1 MKRLLPILLLSVTIL
16 FSGRVSAQEAAI
28 YFDAPRHDF
37 ATIAEDG
44 GEVSHVFDFISVS
57 QKPVVIL
64 SVSGGCSCTSADYSR
79 SPIRNGERGGIVVH
93 FDPMNQPEGKFFRK
107 VIVAT
112 SEGNIPLTIS
122 GTITPRKKPIEEQYS
137 IHLAEGV
144 RIEANNHAFG
154 YVEHSIPTR
163 SSIGITNTGTKPATI
178 KLTQISTS
186 GAIDIHYPT
195 ILNPGEVGAID
206 FGYDI
211 APSSN
216 IYGSLEDNFKFEI
229 NKKECRYPLI
239 ISAIAIDKR
248 IEGVDKEWQKIE
260 LSENFIKFGTLKR
273 TSKEASR
280 EIVIHNIGLEPL
292 KIRKIECTSTSF
304 SVRLVGNK
312 TIPSDGESRLSITI
326 DPSTCDFG
334 AVVGRVTIVSNDPQQ
349 PTKSFRVS
357 AIIEN

>member
-1 MKRLLPILLLSVTIL
+1 MKRLLPILLLSATIL

-44 GEVSHVFDFISVS
+44 GAVTHVFDFISVS

-64 SVSGGCSCTSADYSR
+64 NVTGGCSCTSADYSR
-79 SPIRNGERGGIVVH
+79 SPIRNGERGAIVVH

-211 APSSN
+211 ALGSE
-216 IYGSLEDNFKFEI
+216 IYGTLEDNFKFEI

-248 IEGVDKEWQKIE
+248 IESIDKEWQKIE